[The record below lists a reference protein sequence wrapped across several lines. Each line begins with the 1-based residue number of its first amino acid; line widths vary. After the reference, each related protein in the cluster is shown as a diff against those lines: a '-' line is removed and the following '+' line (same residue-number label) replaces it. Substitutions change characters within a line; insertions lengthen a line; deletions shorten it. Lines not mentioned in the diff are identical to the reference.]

1 MPFPYATPSEL
12 EREITY
18 SANSVEL
25 SENEWHELLTDK
37 LKQESERVDG
47 YTGTDFRTE
56 AEAPWIIK
64 AAVIRLTRSVLSQIE
79 EDGLTSE
86 SVSDRSENYRPPGEI
101 RSEVRQE
108 LADAGYSDGGGN
120 SSIPRNSNR
129 TITMTGGSE

>member
-56 AEAPWIIK
+56 TEAPWIIK
-64 AAVIRLTRSVLSQIE
+64 AAVIRLTRSVLAQIE
-79 EDGLTSE
+79 EDGLTAE
-86 SVSDRSENYRPPGEI
+86 SVSDRSENYRPPSEI
-101 RSEVRQE
+101 RSEVRLE
-108 LADAGYSDGGGN
+108 LADAGYSDGET
-120 SSIPRNSNR
+120 SISRNSNR